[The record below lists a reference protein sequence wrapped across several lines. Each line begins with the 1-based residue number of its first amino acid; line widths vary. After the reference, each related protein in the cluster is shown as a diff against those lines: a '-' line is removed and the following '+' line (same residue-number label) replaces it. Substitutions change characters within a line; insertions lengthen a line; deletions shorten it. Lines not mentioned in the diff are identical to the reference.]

1 MKSSTLEMPRLK
13 SASKTD
19 GIIKNGFAKKALV
32 ILSHIAVA
40 AVSFFS
46 AGCTVLK
53 YCNPFALALAAS
65 VPAKYTPAAII
76 GAGAGYFFA
85 GYEIIPLRYI
95 VALLIVI
102 ILKRLIMNGR
112 GSENPLTTGISALI
126 ASALT
131 GSATSLFLDEVSVTL
146 IPYTVEA
153 VITGASAVFLAGAFV
168 SLKNMKSINSLK
180 DSERATLLVSA
191 FIMILSFSYLEI
203 FSLKISSIAAA
214 LIVLLSAYYTL
225 SSGAAIAGILAG
237 VFLSIGQGDFSSF
250 VPFCLG
256 GLFAG
261 LGMAYNRFLCSL
273 ALGLGFVVVLIFYP
287 SFKPEIS
294 EFIEIGIAIGI
305 FLIIPS
311 KILKKFR
318 FLNNADYSVSSAGIK
333 EQAVSRLRFAAD
345 ALSSVSDS
353 VDKVHAKLGE
363 YGGTKK
369 VSVYL
374 NTMNKTC
381 DKCGLKYYC
390 WEHEK
395 RRTVDTFK
403 KIEKMLENDVELSKE
418 NLPDDFGSVCIK
430 AERLIKNF
438 TVSHASYAAATLAE
452 RKSEGLREI
461 MALQFDAMSEMLFEL
476 SEDIENREIPD
487 SVLTDSLADL
497 LDYYEVKYDC
507 ASVTGDKDFR
517 LKVSLRLPYRQKASE
532 SEKFLKDLNEIC
544 SRCFASPIVYE
555 FESSAMLEFFEKPVY
570 EIQTGFCQLSADNNA
585 NCGDAFEIISDYF
598 GKSAIILSDGMGKGD
613 LASVNGTL
621 AASILAKLLKSGF
634 SVGAA
639 IKTVNTAL
647 ISKGNDESFAT
658 VDIVSFDLFNAKADF
673 FKAGATSSYFLRK
686 GKSGK
691 VELSSMPI
699 GILDTA
705 DFSKTSL
712 SLGSGDIVLMLSD
725 GATQGNSEWIGEVLE
740 KKEYE
745 TPADLAKLVAAKASK
760 MQYGV
765 HEDDI
770 SVIAMFIK

>member
-1 MKSSTLEMPRLK
+1 MKTSTLEMPRIK
-13 SASKTD
+13 TSIKETD
-19 GIIKNGFAKKALV
+19 GAKKTAKKALV
-32 ILSHIAVA
+32 ILSHLAVA
-40 AVSFFS
+40 AVSFLS

-53 YCNPFALALAAS
+53 YCNPFALAFAGA
-65 VPAKYTPAAII
+65 VPAQYTPAAVI

-102 ILKRLIMNGR
+102 IAKRLIFKGK
-112 GSENPLTTGISALI
+112 SETAPLSAGISALI
-126 ASALT
+126 ASAVT
-131 GSATSLFLDEVSVTL
+131 GAVTSLILDEVSVTL
-146 IPYTVEA
+146 IPYAAEA
-153 VITGASAVFLAGAFV
+153 VITGAGAVFLSGAFIT
-168 SLKNMKSINSLK
+168 LKNMKSINSLK
-180 DSERATLLVSA
+180 DSERATLLMSA
-191 FIMILSFSYLEI
+191 FIIILSLSYIEI
-203 FSLKISSIAAA
+203 FSVKVSSIAAA

-225 SSGAAIAGILAG
+225 SGGSAIAGILAG

-250 VPFCLG
+250 LPFCLG

-273 ALGLGFVVVLIFYP
+273 ALGLGFVVPLIFYP

-294 EFIEIGIAIGI
+294 RFIEIGIAAAI

-311 KILKKFR
+311 KFLKKFR
-318 FLNNADYSVSSAGIK
+318 FLNNPSYSVSSTAIK
-333 EQAVSRLRFAAD
+333 EQAVLRLRFAAD
-345 ALSSVSDS
+345 ALGSVSGS

-363 YGGTKK
+363 YGTTKK
-369 VSVYL
+369 ASIYL

-381 DKCGLKYYC
+381 EKCGLKYYC

-395 RRTVDTFK
+395 KRTVDTFK
-403 KIEKMLENDVELSKE
+403 KIEKMLESDVELSKE
-418 NLPDDFGSVCIK
+418 NLPDNFGGICIK
-430 AERLIKNF
+430 SDRLIKNF
-438 TVSHASYAAATLAE
+438 TVFHASYNAAMLAE
-452 RKSEGLREI
+452 KKSESIREI
-461 MALQFDAMSEMLFEL
+461 MTLQFDAMSDMLFEL

-487 SVLTDSLADL
+487 SVLTESLAEL
-497 LDYYEVKYDC
+497 LDYYEIKYDC
-507 ASVTGDKDFR
+507 ASVTGDRDFR
-517 LKVSLRLPYRQKASE
+517 LKVSLRLPYRQKSCE
-532 SEKFLKDLNEIC
+532 GEKFLKDLNEIC
-544 SRCFASPIVYE
+544 SRTFDAPQVYE
-555 FESSAMLEFFEKPVY
+555 FESSAMLNFYEKPVY
-570 EIQTGFCQLSADNNA
+570 EVSTGFCQINADNNA

-598 GKSAIILSDGMGKGD
+598 GKSAVILSDGMGKGD

-621 AASILAKLLKSGF
+621 AANIIAKLLKSGF

-647 ISKGNDESFAT
+647 LSKGRDESFAT

-725 GATQGNSEWIGEVLE
+725 GVAQGDSEWIGETLE
-740 KKEYE
+740 NAEYN
-745 TPADLAKLVAAKASK
+745 TPAELAKLVAAHASK
-760 MQYGV
+760 LQYGV

>member
-1 MKSSTLEMPRLK
+1 MKTSTLEMPK
-13 SASKTD
+13 IKTSIKENDGSKK
-19 GIIKNGFAKKALV
+19 IARKVLI
-32 ILSHIAVA
+32 ILSHLAVA
-40 AVSFFS
+40 AISFLS
-46 AGCTVLK
+46 AGCTVIK
-53 YCNPFALALAAS
+53 YCNPFALAFSSA
-65 VPAKYTPAAII
+65 VPSQYTPAAVI

-95 VALLIVI
+95 VALLII
-102 ILKRLIMNGR
+102 IISKRLIFKGKNEA
-112 GSENPLTTGISALI
+112 SPLYSGISALI

-131 GSATSLFLDEVSVTL
+131 GVVSSVFLDEVSVTL
-146 IPYTVEA
+146 IPYAAEA
-153 VITGASAVFLAGAFV
+153 VITGASAVFLSGAFITI
-168 SLKNMKSINSLK
+168 KNMKSINALK

-191 FIMILSFSYLEI
+191 FIMILSLSYIEV

-214 LIVLLSAYYTL
+214 LIVLLSAYYTFTSG
-225 SSGAAIAGILAG
+225 SSIAGILAG
-237 VFLSIGQGDFSSF
+237 VFLSIGQGDFSCF

-273 ALGLGFVVVLIFYP
+273 ALGLGFIVPLIFYP

-294 EFIEIGIAIGI
+294 QFIEIGIAAAI

-311 KILKKFR
+311 KFLKKFR
-318 FLNNADYSVSSAGIK
+318 FLNNTSYSVSSAGIK
-333 EQAVSRLRFAAD
+333 EQAVARLRFAAD
-345 ALSSVSDS
+345 ALGSVSDS

-363 YGGTKK
+363 YGATKK
-369 VSVYL
+369 ATIYL

-381 DKCGLKYYC
+381 ENCGLKYYC

-395 RRTVDTFK
+395 QRTVNTFK

-418 NLPDDFGSVCIK
+418 NLPDDFGNICIK
-430 AERLIKNF
+430 SQRLIKNF
-438 TVSHASYAAATLAE
+438 TVSHASYCAAALAE
-452 RKSEGLREI
+452 RKSESIREV
-461 MALQFDAMSEMLFEL
+461 MALQFDAMSDMLFEL
-476 SEDIENREIPD
+476 SGDIENREIPD
-487 SVLTDSLADL
+487 SVLTESLAEL
-497 LDYYEVKYDC
+497 LDYYDIKYDC
-507 ASVTGDKDFR
+507 ASVTGDREFR
-517 LKVSLRLPYRQKASE
+517 LKVSLRLPYRQKGCE

-544 SRCFASPIVYE
+544 SRTFDSPQVYE
-555 FESSAMLEFFEKPVY
+555 FESSAMLRFYEKPVY
-570 EIQTGFCQLSADNNA
+570 EVNIGFCQLSADNNA

-613 LASVNGTL
+613 LASINGSL
-621 AASILAKLLKSGF
+621 ASGIIAKLLKSGF

-647 ISKGNDESFAT
+647 LSKGCDESFAT
-658 VDIVSFDLFNAKADF
+658 VDIVSVDLFNAKADF

-686 GKSGK
+686 GTSGK

-705 DFSKTSL
+705 DFAKTSL

-725 GATQGNSEWIGEVLE
+725 GATQGKSDWIAEVLE
-740 KKEYE
+740 NGKYS
-745 TPADLAKLVAAKASK
+745 TPADLAKLVAARASK
-760 MQYGV
+760 LQYGV

-770 SVIAMFIK
+770 SVISMFIK